1 MTSLRK
7 KSSRTVNTSFNR
19 ARAETSFTLF
29 WRAIWLPRRR
39 RLKMSSQEWFTSTSK
54 ATTLESWLCSTTFA
68 DKPVSRLYTDAEWPQ
83 STETVSR
90 ECWAASKTSWK
101 EMKKD
106 TTTSNKRLPAL
117 DFLCYYFD
125 LKLLFAF
132 LKILLSFVLFFLM
145 VFLFELNF
153 IFIWSLLTNPLIY
166 IRKIKNVK
174 NLNFFSRTMLL
185 PFDI

>member
-1 MTSLRK
+1 MTSWRK

-19 ARAETSFTLF
+19 VRAETSFTLF

-54 ATTLESWLCSTTFA
+54 ATTLESWLCYTTFA

-101 EMKKD
+101 ETKKD

-117 DFLCYYFD
+117 DFLC
-125 LKLLFAF
+125 LLWSKATFCF
-132 LKILLSFVLFFLM
+132 LENFIFFCLILSYGFLIWIDFH
-145 VFLFELNF
+145 FLFEV
-153 IFIWSLLTNPLIY
+153 Y
-166 IRKIKNVK
+166 
-174 NLNFFSRTMLL
+174 
-185 PFDI
+185 